1 MKAAIIGASSESLHT
16 IQKAKEYNLTVVAL
30 DGNEKAEGLAA
41 ADEAIVVNISK
52 EEETIRC
59 IEKENIDFVLTVPI
73 GRYLTT
79 IGSVN
84 DTLNL
89 PGIGKKQ
96 AMYCTDKLL
105 FHQKMEENGLRD
117 CICLEAKEAWEE
129 REKLLNTVKKLD
141 NINLQLFLECFY
153 ELYEEN
159 IDIINEEYSTKS
171 RCQSAVESELRK
183 KYNSISGIFNAYS
196 SNSLDKKAFN
206 EIKSDIEPIFA
217 EIEHHSQI
225 LMDIT
230 NNESF
235 SEIINIADIELYRES
250 LQQSLNEQLK
260 DSYFSIKPFEHYSRM
275 LEYESFS
282 FEEGLLGSLT
292 ATWSC
297 ENFYEVDIYEDAQA
311 TADIYAKYANSI
323 VCEKIS
329 IKIKNKIEEIVVKV
343 FPDINLYQP
352 ENITVKTK
360 PIKKRL

>member
-1 MKAAIIGASSESLHT
+1 M
-16 IQKAKEYNLTVVAL
+16 
-30 DGNEKAEGLAA
+30 
-41 ADEAIVVNISK
+41 
-52 EEETIRC
+52 IRC
-59 IEKENIDFVLTVPI
+59 LECQNEMDDF
-73 GRYLTT
+73 
-79 IGSVN
+79 IGSKCPICGWVY
-84 DTLNL
+84 T
-89 PGIGKKQ
+89 Q
-96 AMYCTDKLL
+96 AIKNK
-105 FHQKMEENGLRD
+105 FE
-117 CICLEAKEAWEE
+117 
-129 REKLLNTVKKLD
+129 
-141 NINLQLFLECFY
+141 
-153 ELYEEN
+153 
-159 IDIINEEYSTKS
+159 
-171 RCQSAVESELRK
+171 
-183 KYNSISGIFNAYS
+183 
-196 SNSLDKKAFN
+196 AFN

-311 TADIYAKYANSI
+311 TADVYAKYANSI